1 MKTKKMMLVVWSVV
15 VIGCVIAGMI
25 IVSRPTARGVAHQD
39 RKQSQLVATVS
50 PSPSGGQS
58 SLQKIT
64 NPSDSASMTQPVNT
78 EVKTNVQTQKAM
90 SQANQSPSVKEEIQ
104 DPFARLAL
112 AFVGDNPDADDF
124 WTAAIN
130 DPNLPADERR
140 ELIEDLNQDGFSDP
154 KNLGVE
160 DLPLIVNRIQLIE
173 ELGPYAMD
181 QINADAFQ
189 EAYKDLLNMYA
200 RLTRQ

>member
-1 MKTKKMMLVVWSVV
+1 MYK
-15 VIGCVIAGMI
+15 
-25 IVSRPTARGVAHQD
+25 H
-39 RKQSQLVATVS
+39 RKQCLK
-50 PSPSGGQS
+50 P
-58 SLQKIT
+58 T
-64 NPSDSASMTQPVNT
+64 NPQVLRRKS
-78 EVKTNVQTQKAM
+78 K
-90 SQANQSPSVKEEIQ
+90 I
-104 DPFARLAL
+104 RLRGLAL
-112 AFVGDNPDADDF
+112 AFVGDNPDADDY